1 MNAKRLLALLLAA
14 LLVLSMAACASGT
27 PADSKDTPKTDAPKA
42 DDAAQT
48 PAADETD
55 LTQIECTLDFPSW
68 QATEPGFAEFWEY
81 AIGKFNE
88 TYPKVTINL
97 YQVPFDNYID
107 TLTTMYAAKNPP
119 AITHLPSANFNQF
132 QDMGWFEN
140 LDSYFA
146 QTDIPE
152 TWTKMQDCMQVDGS
166 NYGLLLLGN
175 AYSLF
180 YNEAMLNEAGVSV
193 PTTPEE
199 LLDAARKLTLR
210 DESGNITQWGFGTT
224 STTASGMYTGAT
236 QFVIGEGSRWCNEDG
251 SLNFDDPK
259 LKQALTDFKTIF
271 DENLT
276 PLGVTEEQ
284 KREYFAEGKIA
295 MISDGPWVV
304 SLINDAAEDV
314 RSNVKVTSLPFGTL
328 SGKASNSVHIA
339 ASLDETTKA
348 LVWEFYKILASA
360 EAQTM
365 YAKCT
370 GSPAPRAGAITE
382 EVAAQNPFL
391 TQMADDANNAVS
403 VVPLGYEKTYSEFT
417 ALVIDALVNLT
428 SDPNNSVDDMLTS
441 LAKEIQDTI
450 G

>member
-1 MNAKRLLALLLAA
+1 MFWTKNRSGQSRRDDGHLVDLLGVAAAGQVVDGRVQTLQDRAVGRKAAQTLRDLIADVAGLDAREDEGVGVTRDRGAGELQLADDRGNGGVKLHLAVDLQLGRELLGDDGGVMAERDRAA
-14 LLVLSMAACASGT
+14 LAGALGGEAQHGDLRIHAEDLGSLGGLDGDLVAFFDGQ
-27 PADSKDTPKTDAPKA
+27 DARHGA

-199 LLDAARKLTLR
+199 LLDEARR
-210 DESGNITQWGFGTT
+210 ISG
-224 STTASGMYTGAT
+224 
-236 QFVIGEGSRWCNEDG
+236 E
-251 SLNFDDPK
+251 
-259 LKQALTDFKTIF
+259 
-271 DENLT
+271 
-276 PLGVTEEQ
+276 
-284 KREYFAEGKIA
+284 
-295 MISDGPWVV
+295 
-304 SLINDAAEDV
+304 
-314 RSNVKVTSLPFGTL
+314 
-328 SGKASNSVHIA
+328 
-339 ASLDETTKA
+339 
-348 LVWEFYKILASA
+348 
-360 EAQTM
+360 
-365 YAKCT
+365 
-370 GSPAPRAGAITE
+370 
-382 EVAAQNPFL
+382 
-391 TQMADDANNAVS
+391 
-403 VVPLGYEKTYSEFT
+403 
-417 ALVIDALVNLT
+417 
-428 SDPNNSVDDMLTS
+428 
-441 LAKEIQDTI
+441 
-450 G
+450 